1 MGQPHDAAGVAEA
14 VHAGQFGVQVQLHSL
29 DRGGVL
35 PLFALYEQHIVGVH
49 DVVMLVLII
58 GAVAAHDDRG
68 TLADALPLGAVLA
81 FLRADLEVDGA
92 GVVGDGHG
100 VDLAIVALDLGKE
113 HTLDKTTESLLYSDY
128 RRHHADQLASV
139 LFAIRQAAEK
149 FPDTKARIILTGSGA
164 KPVAEAADTPY
175 IQEVVANSIALKK
188 TYETVGTAIELGGQD
203 AKIIFFKTDSKT
215 GALNVAD
222 MRMNG
227 SCAGGTGAF
236 IDEVASILQTP
247 PEKMNELAC
256 KGTCVYDISGRCGVY
271 AKTDIQPLLNQGVA
285 KADIALSSFH
295 AIAKQ
300 TIGGLAQGLDI
311 KPPVVFEGGP
321 LTFNPKL
328 IDVFSERLNLKGNE
342 RLVPEHPEIMVAY
355 GAALSLNGIFKEAD
369 PEASDAP
376 VTFLPLTEWV
386 SRLEQVQEDAK
397 KKQHSGQEHAAPLF
411 FSSKEEHDTFLKEHP
426 KGDFTPA
433 ALTPG
438 TTVRAWLGIDSGST
452 TTKFVL
458 MGDDGK
464 LLDFFYASNQGDP
477 LTVAKNALITMLP
490 SSSYIFA

>member
-1 MGQPHDAAGVAEA
+1 MK
-14 VHAGQFGVQVQLHSL
+14 QLL
-29 DRGGVL
+29 IGID
-35 PLFALYEQHIVGVH
+35 VGSTTTKITV
-49 DVVMLVLII
+49 
-58 GAVAAHDDRG
+58 
-68 TLADALPLGAVLA
+68 
-81 FLRADLEVDGA
+81 
-92 GVVGDGHG
+92 
-100 VDLAIVALDLGKE
+100 
-113 HTLDKTTESLLYSDY
+113 LDKTTESLLYSDY

-149 FPDTKARIILTGSGA
+149 FPDTEARIILTGSGA

-203 AKIIFFKTDSKT
+203 AKIIFFKTNSKT

-321 LTFNPKL
+321 LIFNPKL
-328 IDVFSERLNLKGNE
+328 IDVFSERLNLKENE

-355 GAALSLNGIFKEAD
+355 GAALSLNGMFKEAD

-386 SRLEQVQEDAK
+386 SLLEQVQEDTK

-438 TTVRAWLGIDSGST
+438 TTIRAWLGIDSGST

-477 LTVAKNALITMLP
+477 LTVAKNALITMRNRYRDAGVTLEILGCGSTGYGELLFSRAFSTEYHVVETVAHARAAFQYMHHV
-490 SSSYIFA
+490 SSRYRWPGHEGHLARPRHHHEHSRQ